1 MRPQL
6 PATWRRLR
14 EQQSRSRR
22 ADRDMRARVRRQAGR
37 AAPVDPV
44 ESAEIAGL
52 KYVNDVTVPGIR
64 RLSRKKQVRYVGPNG
79 RAIANRVEL
88 QRIRSLAIP
97 PAWKDVW
104 ICPDPRGH
112 LQATGRDARG
122 RKQYRYHPKW
132 RVVRDEVKYSRL
144 LAFARTLPR
153 IRQRTAADLKH
164 PRLTR
169 EKVLAAVVQLLE
181 KTLIRV
187 GNEEYART
195 NNSIGLTT
203 MRDKHAK
210 IIRAGVR
217 FEFRGKSGI
226 GHAVDLHDRRL
237 TAIVKACRDLPGQDL
252 FQYVDETG
260 RHQPIGSADVNA
272 YLRAIAG
279 QDFTAK
285 DFRTWAGT
293 VLAAKA
299 LAGAERARS
308 KTHAKREI
316 VRAIESVARCLGN
329 TKAVCRKCYIHPA
342 VLDAYAAGVTIRTVG
357 ARAIRMMRAGGLD
370 NAEAASAA
378 IIAAHLRGNGRA
390 PTIARPAA

>member
-1 MRPQL
+1 V
-6 PATWRRLR
+6 A
-14 EQQSRSRR
+14 
-22 ADRDMRARVRRQAGR
+22 
-37 AAPVDPV
+37 
-44 ESAEIAGL
+44 
-52 KYVNDVTVPGIR
+52 
-64 RLSRKKQVRYVGPNG
+64 PNG
-79 RAIANRVEL
+79 RAITNPAEL
-88 QRIRSLAIP
+88 QRIRALAIP
-97 PAWKDVW
+97 PAWTDVW

-132 RVVRDEVKYSRL
+132 RQVRDEVKYGRL
-144 LAFARTLPR
+144 IAFAETLPR
-153 IRQRTAADLKH
+153 IRERTALDLKR

-187 GNEEYART
+187 GNEEYARS

-210 IIRAGVR
+210 INGAGIR

-237 TAIVKACRDLPGQDL
+237 TAIVKACRDLPGQEL
-252 FQYVDETG
+252 FQYVDDAG
-260 RHQPIGSADVNA
+260 RHQPIGSADVNT
-272 YLRAIAG
+272 YLRAICG
-279 QDFTAK
+279 RDFTAK

-299 LAGAERARS
+299 LAEAEPARS

-316 VRAIESVARCLGN
+316 VRAIESVAKCLGN

-342 VLDAYAAGVTIRTVG
+342 ILDAYAEGVTIRTLR
-357 ARAIRMMRAGGLD
+357 ARAIHAMRGIGLD
-370 NAEAASAA
+370 AAEAASAA
-378 IIAAHLRGNGRA
+378 IIAAHLRRKGRTA
-390 PTIARPAA
+390 SPARSAA

>member
-1 MRPQL
+1 MKLRL
-6 PATWRRLR
+6 PRTWRRLR
-14 EQQSRSRR
+14 EQQSQSRR
-22 ADRDMRARVRRQAGR
+22 ADHRMRTRVRRQSAS
-37 AAPVDPV
+37 AKPVDPV

-52 KYVNDVTVPGIR
+52 KYVNDNAVPGIR
-64 RLSRKKQVRYVGPNG
+64 RVGGKKRVRYIGPNA
-79 RAIANRVEL
+79 RAIADQAEL

-132 RVVRDEVKYSRL
+132 RQVRDEVKYGRL
-144 LAFARTLPR
+144 LAFAQTLPR
-153 IRQRTAADLKH
+153 IRQRTAAALKQS
-164 PRLTR
+164 RLTR
-169 EKVLAAVVQLLE
+169 DKVLAAVVQLLE

-187 GNEEYART
+187 GNEEYARA

-203 MRDKHAK
+203 MRDKHATVNG
-210 IIRAGVR
+210 AGVR
-217 FEFRGKSGI
+217 FKFRGKSGI
-226 GHAVDLHDRRL
+226 EHAIDLHDRRL

-252 FQYVDETG
+252 FQYLDDDG
-260 RHQPIGSADVNA
+260 RRQPVGSADVNE
-272 YLRAIAG
+272 YLRKISG

-299 LAGAERARS
+299 LAAVEPARS
-308 KTHAKREI
+308 KTHAAREI
-316 VRAIESVARCLGN
+316 VRAVESVATCLGN

-342 VLDAYAAGVTIRTVG
+342 ILDAYADGVTIKTVRG
-357 ARAIRMMRAGGLD
+357 RVVRLMRGGGLD
-370 NAEAASAA
+370 GAEAASAA
-378 IIAAHLRGNGRA
+378 IIANHLRRKGA
-390 PTIARPAA
+390 PSVSRPAA

>member
-1 MRPQL
+1 
-6 PATWRRLR
+6 
-14 EQQSRSRR
+14 
-22 ADRDMRARVRRQAGR
+22 MRARVRRQSAS
-37 AAPVDPV
+37 AKPVDPV

-52 KYVNDVTVPGIR
+52 KYVNDNAVPGIR
-64 RLSRKKQVRYVGPNG
+64 RVGGKKRVRYIGPNA
-79 RAIANRVEL
+79 RAIADQAEL

-97 PAWKDVW
+97 PAWRDVW

-132 RVVRDEVKYSRL
+132 RQVRDEVKYGRL
-144 LAFARTLPR
+144 LAFAQTLPR

-164 PRLTR
+164 SRLTR
-169 EKVLAAVVQLLE
+169 AKVLAAVVQLLE

-187 GNEEYART
+187 GNEEYARA

-203 MRDKHAK
+203 MRDKHATVNG
-210 IIRAGVR
+210 AGVR
-217 FEFRGKSGI
+217 FKFRGKSGI
-226 GHAVDLHDRRL
+226 EHAIDLHDRRL

-252 FQYVDETG
+252 FQYLDDDG
-260 RHQPIGSADVNA
+260 RHQPVGSADVNE
-272 YLRAIAG
+272 YLREISG

-299 LAGAERARS
+299 LAAVEPARS
-308 KTHAKREI
+308 KTHAAREI
-316 VRAIESVARCLGN
+316 VRAVESVAKCLGN

-342 VLDAYAAGVTIRTVG
+342 ILDAYADGLTIKTVR
-357 ARAIRMMRAGGLD
+357 ARAVRLMRSGGLAD
-370 NAEAASAA
+370 AEAASAA
-378 IIAAHLRGNGRA
+378 IIANHLRRKGRA
-390 PTIARPAA
+390 PSVSRPAA